1 MSDHE
6 GREITAADWRERA
19 NVDRE
24 DARLILANRREHLEN
39 VAFHCQQSVE
49 KLVKAFL
56 VAHGVAFPKIHD
68 VARLLDEF
76 VAEVDDNLA
85 RQADFAR
92 NLNVYAVAAR
102 YPEFEETI
110 DTETAQMLIELM
122 DRAWALFEPRIAE
135 VLEAREVAEDAGEP
149 EADEPDPDA

>member
-1 MSDHE
+1 MSEHE
-6 GREITAADWRERA
+6 GREVTAADWLARA
-19 NVDRE
+19 DVDRD

-49 KLVKAFL
+49 KLVKALL
-56 VAHGVAFPKIHD
+56 VAHGIAFPKIHD

-76 VAEVDDNLA
+76 VAQVDDDLA

-102 YPEFEETI
+102 YPEFDETI
-110 DTETAQMLIELM
+110 DAQTAATLIELM

-135 VLEAREVAEDAGEP
+135 VLEAREVDEEADEP
-149 EADEPDPDA
+149 EADKPDPDA